1 MSNRGGQ
8 IGNTNGA
15 KGKTWRDAL
24 DKALK
29 QYVSKEAGIARG
41 QALFRIATNVV
52 VQALDGN
59 SNAIQEI
66 GNRMD
71 GKPHQ
76 SMDIGIRD
84 TIPIEE
90 MTDAELAA
98 NIAETRELI
107 AGNSVKAKRK
117 NKSAVVH

>member
-1 MSNRGGQ
+1 MSGAPQ
-8 IGNTNGA
+8 GNNNA
-15 KGKTWRDAL
+15 SKGKIWRDAL

-41 QALFRIATNVV
+41 QALFSIATRVV
-52 VQALDGN
+52 EQALIGN
-59 SNAIQEI
+59 KDAIQEI

-71 GKPHQ
+71 GRPHQ

-98 NIAETRELI
+98 NIAETQKLI